1 MNEYELAKRYHRFEV
16 RRWKGFVLNPEREAE
31 LIKNIPEEVKDQL
44 ESFSVMT
51 SLYNFHTF
59 TSYKR
64 ITSYEGITNYE
75 DIRYHFI
82 LLKDGRLY
90 ESFTC
95 VVEFYDEEIMNIQNL
110 LWVIDDIREDFLWY
124 CHNMADIKEC

>member
-1 MNEYELAKRYHRFEV
+1 MNEFELAKRYHRFEV
-16 RRWKGFVLNPEREAE
+16 KRWKGFVLNPEREAE

-44 ESFSVMT
+44 DGFSVMT

-64 ITSYEGITNYE
+64 ITDFEE
-75 DIRYHFI
+75 VRYHFI
-82 LLKDGRLY
+82 LLKNDRLR

-95 VVEFYDEEIMNIQNL
+95 VVEFCDETIMNDQNL
-110 LWVIDDIREDFLWY
+110 LWTIDDIREDFLWY
-124 CHNMADIKEC
+124 CHRVIDVKEC